1 MAVEANRIATLAK
14 DADTPRTVGPVLLI
28 ANVKSDGSTEV
39 LRFVTDESIVDM
51 VLEQLGKDGANDNAS
66 DPFARRVYESYMKFR
81 EASIALTDIT
91 ERAYLNARAL
101 DFPYGN

>member
-66 DPFARRVYESYMKFR
+66 DPAGD
-81 EASIALTDIT
+81 AL
-91 ERAYLNARAL
+91 LNLEHSLIQVDAVPHTL
-101 DFPYGN
+101 DSGPSHVRTPKL